1 MTKYSEYLSMVETIT
16 TSYPQSFPV
25 DLHWSSAPL
34 NDKPLFYVSLSPQEP
49 LSCPLFMTALHTT
62 HNWNHTIMAPSG
74 LTWFTQHCLP
84 DINMFIN
91 AVAFIGI
98 LFFSREQYSIVSV
111 IVNVFCPFHMSI
123 DTQVAF
129 AF

>member
-1 MTKYSEYLSMVETIT
+1 
-16 TSYPQSFPV
+16 
-25 DLHWSSAPL
+25 
-34 NDKPLFYVSLSPQEP
+34 
-49 LSCPLFMTALHTT
+49 
-62 HNWNHTIMAPSG
+62 MASSG
-74 LTWFTQHCLP
+74 LTCFTQHCLP

-98 LFFSREQYSIVSV
+98 LFFLREKYSIVSI